1 MLIESK
7 NLDMEVVRY
16 VIEINYYKV
25 VFLIVFNL
33 IENENFINFF
43 CIY

>member
-1 MLIESK
+1 MLRESK

-25 VFLIVFNL
+25 VFLMVFYL
-33 IENENFINFF
+33 IENDNFVNFF